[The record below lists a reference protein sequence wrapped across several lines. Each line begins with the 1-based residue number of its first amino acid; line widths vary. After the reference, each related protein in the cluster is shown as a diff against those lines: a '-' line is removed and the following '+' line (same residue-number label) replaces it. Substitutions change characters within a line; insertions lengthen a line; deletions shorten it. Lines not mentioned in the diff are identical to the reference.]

1 AHEMG
6 HSMHSYYSSAAQS
19 YAKNDYRI
27 FVAEVA
33 STTNEILLIKYL
45 LSTEKDVNVRK
56 YLLSYYLDT
65 LRTTMYRQAM
75 FAEFEVISHDMV
87 EKGQPLSYEVLN
99 DRYYELNKEYYGPAV
114 THNPEIKY
122 EWSRVPHFYRAF
134 YVYKYS
140 TGIISAVNIAQK
152 ILSEGEP
159 QVERYKKFLS
169 MGCSQDPVSEL
180 KVAGVDLTT
189 DEPYDVVAKSFTETL
204 KELKALCK

>member
-1 AHEMG
+1 METPTKYNGAYSINVYGVHPYMLLNYQKTTHDIFTIAHEMG

-114 THNPEIKY
+114 THN
-122 EWSRVPHFYRAF
+122 
-134 YVYKYS
+134 
-140 TGIISAVNIAQK
+140 
-152 ILSEGEP
+152 
-159 QVERYKKFLS
+159 
-169 MGCSQDPVSEL
+169 
-180 KVAGVDLTT
+180 
-189 DEPYDVVAKSFTETL
+189 
-204 KELKALCK
+204 